1 MANPPLDT
9 LQTPSPTDNAVP
21 PPSPLAYWISVS
33 VLSLAGIVLICFF
46 ILLARPLVR
55 HEKLLL
61 TIDDLD
67 RCEPDQMLAV
77 IESLRLFLDNVQIS
91 RRLQVVMLVDQR
103 FLGNALLKRARE
115 NGLLLSP
122 KSQASRRY
130 VREQREKFFV
140 AELGLPLISPESLS
154 EMIDKHLH
162 QGEPELPDPQVTPS
176 VATSPSQVDSKASGY
191 TYSEERQPDI
201 KKNQESETESR
212 TPTNPGTV
220 SDPPLSQPKENTA
233 TESPQTTSNTPT
245 QDAAPIGFSTET
257 IQLVRFSK
265 AERDHLL
272 KAIPEFHQS
281 EATPRQIRASVV
293 RYQLARMLLL
303 HLGRPMSEDSVSEI
317 LEAIGSQ
324 LNGTAPTNAETVI
337 TQVAH
342 AVVCPDM
349 DYCLEAAENA

>member
-1 MANPPLDT
+1 MANPPLDA
-9 LQTPSPTDNAVP
+9 LQGPAPSIESET

-33 VLSLAGIVLICFF
+33 VLSLAGFALICFF
-46 ILLARPLVR
+46 ISLSRPLIR

-140 AELGLPLISPESLS
+140 AELGLPQISPENLS
-154 EMIDKHLH
+154 EMIDKHLRP
-162 QGEPELPDPQVTPS
+162 GEREQTGPLAPPS
-176 VATSPSQVDSKASGY
+176 VATSTSPVDSKASGEAD
-191 TYSEERQPDI
+191 SEERQLDL
-201 KKNQESETESR
+201 KTNHESVTASR
-212 TPTNPGTV
+212 NPTNPGTV
-220 SDPPLSQPKENTA
+220 SDLPLSQPKESTA
-233 TESPQTTSNTPT
+233 TESPQTPGNTPA

-257 IQLVRFSK
+257 IQSVRFSM

-272 KAIPEFHQS
+272 KAIPEFHQN
-281 EATPRQIRASVV
+281 EVTPRQIRASVV

-303 HLGRPMSEDSVSEI
+303 HLGRPMTEDSVSEI

-349 DYCLEAAENA
+349 DYCLEAEENA